1 MDNDAMNFV
10 PENVSTIIDL
20 LEERGISWGSYQED
34 MPYTG
39 FEGFAWRN
47 QQTGANDYV
56 RKHNPPVIY
65 NANTSPR
72 RLSYQKNLTQF
83 YDDLEAKR
91 LPQWVS
97 HSCSRLYSLHVTTT
111 TTSQGIQW
119 KKHC

>member
-1 MDNDAMNFV
+1 MDNDNFNQI
-10 PENVSTIIDL
+10 PDNVSSVIDL

-56 RKHNPPVIY
+56 RKHNPPVIHD
-65 NANTSPR
+65 ANTSPR

-91 LPQWVS
+91 LPQWS
-97 HSCSRLYSLHVTTT
+97 
-111 TTSQGIQW
+111 
-119 KKHC
+119 